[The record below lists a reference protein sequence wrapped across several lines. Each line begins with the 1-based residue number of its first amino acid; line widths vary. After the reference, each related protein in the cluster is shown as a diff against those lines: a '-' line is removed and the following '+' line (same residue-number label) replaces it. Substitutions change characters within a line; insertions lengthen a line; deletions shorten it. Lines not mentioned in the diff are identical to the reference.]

1 MTSRRSQPGQSG
13 QSEGG
18 YIGNTKSEGVVSGGG
33 VGSIG
38 GVRVGDAM
46 VVTVLVFVMVGV
58 LLVLVAYA
66 VMCTSSIY

>member
-1 MTSRRSQPGQSG
+1 
-13 QSEGG
+13 
-18 YIGNTKSEGVVSGGG
+18 
-33 VGSIG
+33 
-38 GVRVGDAM
+38 M